1 MEDSS
6 GSPIGT
12 NSNILNVSDLI
23 DLQRSFPLNYTL
35 TVVSTATGCQTTKAI
50 TVETIL
56 L

>member
-23 DLQRSFPLNYTL
+23 DCKEVFL
-35 TVVSTATGCQTTKAI
+35 
-50 TVETIL
+50 
-56 L
+56 

>member
-23 DLQRSFPLNYTL
+23 E
-35 TVVSTATGCQTTKAI
+35 STFAK
-50 TVETIL
+50 VFL
-56 L
+56 